1 MNLKLMGGCLSNV
14 IALEKYRKV
23 DIPRDAMAR
32 VEILS
37 SGRLHITMS
46 ASDSGIVCEES
57 NLPKWFKDCFL
68 YLKERVSSNEEGTVS
83 VEFGMRIADNLFYI
97 SCKSC

>member
-1 MNLKLMGGCLSNV
+1 MGDYLSNIV
-14 IALEKYRKV
+14 NMAKYRKV

-37 SGRLHITMS
+37 SGKLHITMS
-46 ASDSGIVCEES
+46 ANDGGIVCEES

-68 YLKERVSSNEEGTVS
+68 YLKERVSSNDEGTVS

>member
-1 MNLKLMGGCLSNV
+1 MNLKPMGGCLSNV
-14 IALEKYRKV
+14 IALDRFRKV
-23 DIPRDAMAR
+23 AIPRDAMAR
-32 VEILS
+32 IEILRD
-37 SGRLHITMS
+37 GKLHITMGVG
-46 ASDSGIVCEES
+46 DSGIVCEES

-68 YLKERVSSNEEGTVS
+68 YLKERVSSNSEGTVS